1 MHMPKFMRMSWTS
14 YGKMSSSLAQK
25 IKKSAAKF
33 DLIIGIA
40 RGGIPLAM
48 VIGDKIGVRIDIIN
62 VKSYTGVR
70 QRSKPQILST
80 INSSIKGKRILL
92 VDDLIE
98 EGDTMRMIVGLLR
111 KMGAAKITTAVM
123 LTKPWSKFKPDF
135 KVRQVD
141 RWVIFPWEAG
151 EFERNWKHQV

>member
-1 MHMPKFMRMSWTS
+1 MYMPKFMRMSWTS
-14 YGKMSSSLAQK
+14 YGKISSSLAQK
-25 IKKSAAKF
+25 IKKSGVKF

-70 QRSKPQILST
+70 QRLKPQILST
-80 INSSIKGKRILL
+80 INSSINGKRILL

-98 EGDTMRMIVGLLR
+98 EGDTMHLIVGLLK
-111 KMGAAKITTAVM
+111 KMGAGKVTTAVM

-141 RWVIFPWEAG
+141 RWVIFPWEVG
-151 EFERNWKHQV
+151 EFERNWKHSV